1 MTLGGS
7 KLKDRIAAVS
17 LLLLLIVLVGLL
29 VLQPLFER
37 YAANRAAIEDL
48 EERVARFEAIATR
61 QASLEQ
67 ELARTERAMNF
78 STLTLQADSAT
89 LAAADLQERV
99 KAAVQDAGGSLTSTQ
114 ILEAEKVDAFERV
127 SVNVR
132 MTGATPA
139 VQKSL
144 YALEN
149 GRPLLVIDDMLIV
162 SRRTT
167 VRLGQSQRAQQQDW
181 LDVRFKVSG
190 FYQPPRKA
198 S

>member
-1 MTLGGS
+1 MNLGDS
-7 KLKDRIAAVS
+7 KLKHRIAAVS
-17 LLLLLIVLVGLL
+17 LLLLLVALVGLL
-29 VLQPLFER
+29 VVQPLWQR

-48 EERVARFEAIATR
+48 EDKVARFESIAMR

-67 ELARTERAMNF
+67 ELARTQRAMNL
-78 STLTLQADSAT
+78 SILTLEADSAT

-144 YALEN
+144 YALEH

-167 VRLGQSQRAQQQDW
+167 VRLGQGQQQQDW

-190 FYQPPRKA
+190 YYQPEPKT